1 MILATG
7 FVRWLQTTYFSSVGA
22 RVLGTLGAL
31 VLLGVVVY
39 LVDRAG
45 RPFKNRYSSRLTEA
59 SQAGFIAVWVVATVY
74 LLTVIWRRA
83 DGAAHLI
90 TRALSI
96 KPWTGIRILLII
108 SVVVIAYLLV
118 RLLNRSIDR
127 LSEEHGA
134 ITDHQ
139 SEVAYHVADVGVFVL
154 AGFISLAV
162 WGVSLGNLFLS
173 AGVLGAVVGLAG
185 RETIG
190 AVTAGFVLLF
200 SRPFHVGDWIEVEDH
215 EGVVRD
221 VTIVNTKLR
230 TFDDEHVLIPNDEI
244 TSNPLVNRSENDRL
258 RIDLEVGVDYE
269 TDLDRAME
277 VAQEAMTDVEA
288 VREIPTPRV
297 ISKRFAE
304 SGVVLELRWWIGD
317 PSAQRLWKA
326 KTAVITDV
334 KAAFDREGISIPY
347 PQRTLSAREEATF
360 EVDEMASEAAPRSD
374 TAADGGE

>member
-7 FVRWLQTTYFSSVGA
+7 FVRWLQTTYLSSTGS
-22 RVLGTLGAL
+22 RVLGTFGAL
-31 VLLGVVVY
+31 LLLGVVVY

-59 SQAGFIAVWVVATVY
+59 FQAGIVAVW
-74 LLTVIWRRA
+74 LILTVVWVTVVWN
-83 DGAAHLI
+83 I
-90 TRALSI
+90 TWALDIVINTLSINRLTAVRALF
-96 KPWTGIRILLII
+96 TVTAII
-108 SVVVIAYLLV
+108 VAYLFV

-139 SEVAYHVADVGVFVL
+139 SEMAYHVADVGVFVVV
-154 AGFISLAV
+154 GFVSLAI
-162 WGVSLGNLFLS
+162 WGISLGNLFLS
-173 AGVLGAVVGLAG
+173 AGVLGAIVGLAG

-190 AVTAGFVLLF
+190 AITAGFVLLF
-200 SRPFHVGDWIEVEDH
+200 SRPFHVGDWIQTADH

-258 RIDLEVGVDYE
+258 RLDLEVGVDYE

-288 VREIPTPRV
+288 VREMPAPRV

-304 SGVVLELRWWIGD
+304 SGIVLELRWWIGN
-317 PSAQRLWKA
+317 PSAQREWKA
-326 KTAVITDV
+326 KTAVITGV
-334 KAAFDREGISIPY
+334 KTAFDREGISIPY

-360 EVDEMASEAAPRSD
+360 EVDEMASEGVPRSD
-374 TAADGGE
+374 AATDGGE